1 MRAGGSKQKG
11 AGFERDVCKKLS
23 LWVSEGKSD
32 AIFWRS
38 AMSGGRAT
46 VGQKQGIQRN
56 TQVGDISAIDPI
68 GAPFLDVFYVECKFY
83 KDFMWAAYM
92 LKQSGTLHRIWKD
105 LCLKSFD
112 TVVDKIP
119 MLIGKQNGYPPF
131 AIIPPFESLPETSL
145 VYKDENFDWKT
156 TGIVIPFDAFLEQT
170 SVTDLI
176 EVYKRGQFAN
186 LSGKKL
192 MEKKHGKV

>member
-1 MRAGGSKQKG
+1 MRAGGGKQKG

-23 LWVSEGKSD
+23 LWISDGKSD

-46 VGQKQGIQRN
+46 VGQKSGIVRN
-56 TQVGDISAIDPI
+56 TQVGDISAIDPT

-112 TVVDKIP
+112 SVVDKIP

-131 AIIPPFESLPETSL
+131 VMVPPFESLPETAL

-156 TGIVIPFDAFLEQT
+156 AGIVLPFDAFLEQT
-170 SVTDLI
+170 TVKELLA
-176 EVYKRGQFAN
+176 VYVRGRFAN
-186 LSGKKL
+186 ISGKKL
-192 MEKKHGKV
+192 MEKKHG